1 MLLNDFAGLTMRMSL
16 PAVVKIKFIYISRS
30 SRPEVFLKKVFLE
43 IYFAKFTG
51 RHLCQGVF
59 FNACNFIEKD
69 TLTEHIQ
76 WLLLYLNK
84 SPYLIPKSIKK
95 VKTICS

>member
-1 MLLNDFAGLTMRMSL
+1 MFLNDFAGLTMRMSL

-30 SRPEVFLKKVFLE
+30 SRPEVFLRKVFLE

-59 FNACNFIEKD
+59 LTPA
-69 TLTEHIQ
+69 TLLKKT
-76 WLLLYLNK
+76 LLQNTY
-84 SPYLIPKSIKK
+84 SGCFCI
-95 VKTICS
+95 

>member
-1 MLLNDFAGLTMRMSL
+1 MFLNDFAGLTMRMSL
-16 PAVVKIKFIYISRS
+16 PAVVKIKFIHISRS
-30 SRPEVFLKKVFLE
+30 SRPEVFCKK
-43 IYFAKFTG
+43 
-51 RHLCQGVF
+51 GVLRNLF
-59 FNACNFIEKD
+59 RKIHGKTPVPGCIFNACNFIKKD